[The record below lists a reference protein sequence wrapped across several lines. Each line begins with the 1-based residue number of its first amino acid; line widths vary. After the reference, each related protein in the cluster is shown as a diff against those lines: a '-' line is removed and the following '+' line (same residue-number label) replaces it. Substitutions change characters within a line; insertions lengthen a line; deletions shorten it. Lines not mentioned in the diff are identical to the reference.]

1 MINTIAYA
9 VNLLFRFLEMAIFI
23 DVILSWVY
31 RGSGNTFTNLI
42 HVFTDPFMAPARKLQ
57 EKIAPGLMLDFSPI
71 VALFIL
77 DILRSIIFAI
87 LGML

>member
-23 DVILSWVY
+23 DVILSWFN
-31 RGSGNTFTNLI
+31 RGSSNSFTNLI

-87 LGML
+87 LGMF

>member
-23 DVILSWVY
+23 DVILSWIY
-31 RGSGNTFTNLI
+31 RGNGNAFTNLI

-87 LGML
+87 LGMF